1 VVKWENMMKIRSFL
15 LVVLILTVV
24 ALPQSARG
32 AASGWQTLS
41 AGIEYSSFRVAGPN
55 NVFVTRMER
64 NNPKVTLDTSVATGT
79 LSEGRETVRG
89 MASRYDNTINYWD
102 SIWGSRSRVVAAI
115 NGYYFDPDTGTPW
128 RGQVQSGWYIK
139 RFDNLQDGSGFAW
152 TMDRQ
157 AFIGECVNHI
167 TTKQMITYKGTG
179 VTQPFNGINIA
190 RPSDSL
196 VLYTPQYNSN
206 TLTGNNGVEAVVRMS
221 QPGLLMPTP
230 RMITGTI
237 EIIRQNQGSTP
248 IAFDEVVLS
257 ATGTAATKLV
267 TNARKEAQIGIS
279 QEMTN
284 YQASNCNTKITSF
297 DWTKS
302 YASLGGDFYFL
313 KNGVFQPDSNPQATG
328 RLPRTSIAFND
339 TYIFFIVVDGR
350 NPGVSVGMSTHELA
364 NFAKDYLGATY
375 GITEDS
381 GGSSTMV
388 VNGRVMNNTTC
399 NFQDCS
405 KAPVPAVEP
414 TPYSSDNQPLPDTS
428 NLVSVNPDAGTL
440 EAMVGNGVLMVAV
453 QPRIQFQTHVANEK
467 ITMLYSTNVRLG
479 PGNNYASAGSVSA
492 GRGGVVLAHPL
503 NGVLATGQ
511 VWWKIDFGSITGWI
525 PEGVHWPY
533 NLSLPFIFH

>member
-1 VVKWENMMKIRSFL
+1 MKIRSFF
-15 LVVLILTVV
+15 LVVLILTVT

-32 AASGWQTLS
+32 AASGWQILS
-41 AGIEYSSFRVAGPN
+41 PGIEYASFMVSGPN

-64 NNPKVTLDTSVATGT
+64 NNPKATLDTSIAMGK

-89 MASRYDNTINYWD
+89 MASRYDNTINYWG
-102 SIWGSRSRVVAAI
+102 SSWGTRSRVIAAI
-115 NGYYFDPDTGTPW
+115 NGYYFDPNTGTPW
-128 RGQVQSGWYIK
+128 RGQVQSGWYVK

-167 TTKQMITYKGTG
+167 STKQTITYKATG
-179 VTQPFNGINIA
+179 AIQPLDGINIA
-190 RPSDSL
+190 RPADSL
-196 VLYTPQYNSN
+196 IVYTPQYNSN
-206 TLTGNNGVEAVVRMS
+206 TLTGNNGVEAVVQMS
-221 QPGLLMPTP
+221 QPDLLMPTP

-257 ATGTAATKLV
+257 ASGTAATKLLN
-267 TNARKEAQIGIS
+267 NARKEAQIGIS

-297 DWTKS
+297 DWTKA

-313 KNGVFQPDSNPQATG
+313 KNGVFQPDNNPQATG

-339 TYIFFIVVDGR
+339 TYLFFIVVDGR

-364 NFAKDYLGATY
+364 NFAKDSLGATY

-388 VNGRVMNNTTC
+388 VNGKVVNNTTC
-399 NFQDCS
+399 NFQDCRP
-405 KAPVPAVEP
+405 KGPQPAVAP
-414 TPYSSDNQPLPDTS
+414 TPYSSDNQPIPDTS
-428 NLVSVNPDAGTL
+428 NMVSADLDAATL
-440 EAMVGNGVLMVAV
+440 EAIVGNGVLMVALE
-453 QPRIQFQTHVANEK
+453 PKILFPTHVANEK
-467 ITMLYSTNVRLG
+467 ITMLYATNVRLG
-479 PGNNYASAGSVSA
+479 PGNNYASAGIVAA
-492 GRGGVVLAHPL
+492 GKEGVVLAHPL

-511 VWWKIDFGSITGWI
+511 VWWKINFGSMTGWI
-525 PEGVHWPY
+525 AEGVHWPY
-533 NLSLPFIFH
+533 NLSLPFIHH